1 MAAPDPLFDDT
12 SDDRPIDPNAGMTAA
27 AAKPKRGLF
36 GRLFGR
42 KPRWQ
47 PPAAPGE
54 VRPRRR
60 WRAIK
65 WSLIVLLAAIV
76 LYYPVGMAVMHRI
89 GDDPNFTVETP
100 KGESHAVAAA
110 AGLIRRE
117 VVDHRWTPNDPFIF
131 PSWLL
136 DNLPNFQVG
145 IRDGL
150 SRFAIEMADKI
161 GRTRGSST
169 VDKDLEAAAGRL
181 KYSPYVWLWDLKV
194 SIWPTA
200 PTEDQYRGAMRA
212 FERYNKR
219 LAAGKA
225 VFDRRADNLQTFI
238 DRVNADLGSDSA
250 SIADRI
256 EKHGGQFFDT
266 QSDDLFYRT
275 KGRIYAYYILLK
287 ALGQD
292 FKPVIDERN
301 AQTVWN
307 QMLHSLRQAAI
318 LQPLIVR
325 NGAPDSMLMPNHL
338 AALGFY
344 LLRARTQL
352 KEVSEVLQK

>member
-1 MAAPDPLFDDT
+1 MADTRDPLFDDV
-12 SDDRPIDPNAGMTAA
+12 SDNRPIDPHAGEAQH
-27 AAKPKRGLF
+27 KKRGLF
-36 GRLFGR
+36 GRVFGR
-42 KPRWQ
+42 KQRWE
-47 PPAAPGE
+47 PPAEPGT
-54 VRPRRR
+54 PKRRSR
-60 WRAIK
+60 WRMIK
-65 WSLIVLLAAIV
+65 WTLLVLLAVIV

-89 GDDPNFTVETP
+89 GDDPAFTVKVE
-100 KGESHAVAAA
+100 KGQSHAVAVA

-117 VVDHRWTPNDPFIF
+117 VVDHRWTPNDPFVF

-169 VDKDLEAAAGRL
+169 VDRDLEDAAGRL
-181 KYSPYVWLWDLKV
+181 KYSPFVWLWDPKV

-212 FERYNKR
+212 FERYNRR
-219 LAAGKA
+219 LGEGKA

-238 DRVNADLGSDSA
+238 DRINADLGSDS
-250 SIADRI
+250 SVIAERI
-256 EKHGGQFFDT
+256 EKNSGTFFDT
-266 QSDDLFYRT
+266 QSDDLFYRS

-287 ALGQD
+287 ALGED
-292 FKPVIDERN
+292 FKPLIQERN
-301 AQTVWN
+301 AQQVWD

-325 NGAPDSMLMPNHL
+325 NGKPDSMLMPNHL
-338 AALGFY
+338 AGLGFY

>member
-1 MAAPDPLFDDT
+1 MAARDPLFDDT
-12 SDDRPIDPNAGMTAA
+12 SDDRPIDAHVGENRPR
-27 AAKPKRGLF
+27 RGVF

-42 KPRWQ
+42 RERWT
-47 PPAAPGE
+47 PPPGAGAPKK
-54 VRPRRR
+54 RSR
-60 WRAIK
+60 WRRVGWA
-65 WSLIVLLAAIV
+65 LLVLLGLAL
-76 LYYPVGMAVMHRI
+76 LYYPVGMLVMHRI
-89 GDDPNFTVETP
+89 GDDPNFTAP
-100 KGESHAVAAA
+100 AAKGESKAVAVAAA
-110 AGLIRRE
+110 LIKRE

-150 SRFAIEMADKI
+150 SRFAIEMMDKI

-200 PTEDQYRGAMRA
+200 PTEDQYRAAMRA
-212 FERYNKR
+212 FQRYNKR

-250 SIADRI
+250 AIADRI
-256 EKHGGQFFDT
+256 EKHGGEFFDT
-266 QSDDLFYRT
+266 KSDDLFYRT
-275 KGRIYAYYILLK
+275 KGRIYAYYVLIK

-292 FKPVIDERN
+292 FKPLIDERN
-301 AQTVWN
+301 AQQVWD
-307 QMLHSLRQAAI
+307 QMLHSLRQAAV
-318 LQPLIVR
+318 LRPLIVR
-325 NGAPDSMLMPNHL
+325 NGKPDSMLMPNHL